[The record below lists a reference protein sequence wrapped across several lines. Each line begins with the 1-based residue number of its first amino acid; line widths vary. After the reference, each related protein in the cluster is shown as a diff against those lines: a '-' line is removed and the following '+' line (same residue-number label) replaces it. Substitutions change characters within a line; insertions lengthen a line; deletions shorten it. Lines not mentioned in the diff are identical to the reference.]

1 MVDQSPNPPP
11 SSRPDTQRYQTH
23 QAPGSPTNNN
33 QDIISVKNLQLPAG
47 VVAPD
52 VWGKAKEQP
61 ALLTVSLVLR
71 GEGFGKAAAGDRLD
85 ASTIH
90 YGELSKRESS
100 SLLTL
105 GLAVWGL
112 WRARG
117 PCKRD
122 EERGFQVPDSRVE
135 VVCRR
140 SGGCPGRGFSG
151 RLERRHRRRDGLTTP
166 LPKGI
171 RAACSHPSQTAGH
184 VSAHAERVIA
194 DMSRKSPTSSIV
206 SRSIVDVHL
215 PKASMYGE
223 GITLTNITDY
233 DERGRTRAVRR
244 VFVVREVKLMLLVGV
259 NGYER
264 GGKQPVLASLWLDL
278 GGVGGLEGGGGGS
291 GSGSTVALFNLEQTL
306 VQITQDTSFETLES
320 LAEFTV
326 KQLQERLLNKMLPGS
341 QVRLRL
347 EKPRAIAFA
356 DAPAVEVFRETPGAA
371 GAAKHSMPSAG
382 PFAGMVQHHRTG
394 TMATVDSM
402 DETGGGQAERLNII
416 RLYM

>member
-11 SSRPDTQRYQTH
+11 SSGPDTQPYQTH

-90 YGELSKRESS
+90 YGELSKR
-100 SLLTL
+100 
-105 GLAVWGL
+105 
-112 WRARG
+112 
-117 PCKRD
+117 
-122 EERGFQVPDSRVE
+122 
-135 VVCRR
+135 
-140 SGGCPGRGFSG
+140 
-151 RLERRHRRRDGLTTP
+151 
-166 LPKGI
+166 I

-206 SRSIVDVHL
+206 ARSIVDVHL
-215 PKASMYGE
+215 PKASMYGD

-264 GGKQPVLASLWLDL
+264 RGKQPVLASLWLDL

>member
-1 MVDQSPNPPP
+1 MPSTMADSSPAPAPTSSHALPSPGGPGTSTQPHQPPHP
-11 SSRPDTQRYQTH
+11 N
-23 QAPGSPTNNN
+23 NNN

-71 GEGFGKAAAGDRLD
+71 GEGFGKAAEGDRLD

-90 YGELSKRESS
+90 YGELSKR
-100 SLLTL
+100 
-105 GLAVWGL
+105 
-112 WRARG
+112 
-117 PCKRD
+117 
-122 EERGFQVPDSRVE
+122 
-135 VVCRR
+135 
-140 SGGCPGRGFSG
+140 
-151 RLERRHRRRDGLTTP
+151 
-166 LPKGI
+166 I
-171 RAACSHPSQTAGH
+171 RAACSTPNQTAGH

-194 DMSRKSPTSSIV
+194 EMSRKSAISSIV
-206 SRSIVDVHL
+206 ARSIVDVHL

-233 DERGRTRAVRR
+233 DERGRTRAARR
-244 VFVVREVKLMLLVGV
+244 VFVVKGVKLMLLVGV

-278 GGVGGLEGGGGGS
+278 GSAGALEGGSRSGSGS

-326 KQLQERLLNKMLPGS
+326 KQLQERLLNKILPGS
-341 QVRLRL
+341 QVQLRL
-347 EKPRAIAFA
+347 EKPRAIPFA
-356 DAPAVEVFRETPGAA
+356 DAPAVEVFRETPGGA
-371 GAAKHSMPSAG
+371 GSTRHPMPPAG
-382 PFAGMVQHHRTG
+382 PFVGMIQDCRAG
-394 TMATVDSM
+394 TMATADRM
-402 DETGGGQAERLNII
+402 DETGGGQVERLNII
-416 RLYM
+416 RPYV